1 MNKRNAV
8 GVAVGLGV
16 LLMGLL
22 GLGTALMVA
31 GAPAVA
37 EPATGDDAAA
47 NVCRQYAPTPG
58 PSPTVIATL
67 TPPPPPRAG
76 NLAAKPTPTR
86 VRWRCAFIQPIFDL
100 VPTPTSGPTNTPPPP
115 P

>member
-1 MNKRNAV
+1 MNKQRA
-8 GVAVGLGV
+8 GVIAVGLGV

-22 GLGTALMVA
+22 GLGAALA
-31 GAPAVA
+31 GAPVPMQ
-37 EPATGDDAAA
+37 PAADDEDTA

-58 PSPTVIATL
+58 PSPTAFITM
-67 TPPPPPRAG
+67 TPPPPPPTG
-76 NLAAKPTPTR
+76 GSAAAPTPTR

-100 VPTPTSGPTNTPPPP
+100 APTPTFGPTLTPPPP